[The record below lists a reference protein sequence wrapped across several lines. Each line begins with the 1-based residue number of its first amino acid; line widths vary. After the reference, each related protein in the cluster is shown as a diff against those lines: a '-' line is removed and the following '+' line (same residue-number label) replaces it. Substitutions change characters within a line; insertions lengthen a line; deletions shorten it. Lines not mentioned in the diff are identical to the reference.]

1 MSYRRRL
8 SDYITGGSRE
18 EPTPK
23 SKVRTGN
30 PPPEQLSDKNIDIE
44 KIIVKTAEA
53 TVASYTR
60 TIRAN
65 LESLL
70 SEIKLLREEVESLKK
85 MCAQTKTAGQSSGIA
100 RTQGSLEKGRR
111 RSPLESRLET
121 ALDKYRYVLGSE
133 ARSRVGMSPSKLRE
147 IADILG
153 ATIVEVGG
161 DFAVIYPIHLREFD
175 SILEGISTSDPDEAS
190 RKAGIYKRLFEKMR
204 QAGLVYY
211 DASRRAWRRL

>member
-8 SDYITGGSRE
+8 SDYITGGSRQEAKPKARRE
-18 EPTPK
+18 EQ
-23 SKVRTGN
+23 SSELLYG
-30 PPPEQLSDKNIDIE
+30 KNIDIE
-44 KIIVKTAEA
+44 KIIVKTAEV
-53 TVASYTR
+53 TVASYIKS
-60 TIRAN
+60 IRDN

-70 SEIKLLREEVESLKK
+70 SEIKLLREEIESLKK
-85 MCAQTKTAGQSSGIA
+85 MCAQMKTVSQPSGYTRA
-100 RTQGSLEKGRR
+100 QGALERGKR

-147 IADILG
+147 IADSLG

-175 SILEGISTSDPDEAS
+175 GILEGISTSDPDEAS
-190 RKAGIYKRLFEKMR
+190 RKAGVYRRLFEKMR
-204 QAGLVYY
+204 RAGLVYY
-211 DASRRAWRRL
+211 DASRKAWRRL